1 MTWKEA
7 QEAFEKNEPV
17 IYNNRTICSTPI
29 ECPRIAEITLYR
41 RQDGQIVRI
50 VGAMDKNE
58 NCIYRDTPDK
68 FTRR

>member
-1 MTWKEA
+1 MTWAEA
-7 QEAFEKNEPV
+7 KQAFMENAAV
-17 IYNNRTICSTPI
+17 TYMNRMVCHVPI
-29 ECPRIAEITLYR
+29 ECPRIAEITLR
-41 RQDGQIVRI
+41 RCQDGRIIQI

>member
-7 QEAFEKNEPV
+7 KEAFADNAPV
-17 IYNNRTICSTPI
+17 IYYNWVVCHDPI

-41 RQDGQIVRI
+41 RQDGQIMQLI
-50 VGAMDKNE
+50 GAMDKNE

>member
-7 QEAFEKNEPV
+7 KQAFVDNIPV
-17 IYNNRTICSTPI
+17 VYENRAVRSGTI
-29 ECPRIAEITLYR
+29 ECPRIAEITLCR
-41 RQDGQIVRI
+41 RQDGQIVQI

>member
-7 QEAFEKNEPV
+7 KQAFTDNAPV
-17 IYNNRTICSTPI
+17 TYQNRTICSTPI

-41 RQDGQIVRI
+41 RQDGQIVQI

>member
-7 QEAFEKNEPV
+7 KQAFVDNAPV
-17 IYNNRTICSTPI
+17 IYHNRTTCSTPI

-41 RQDGQIVRI
+41 RKDGQIMQI
-50 VGAMDKNE
+50 VGAMNKNE

>member
-1 MTWKEA
+1 MTWAEA
-7 QEAFEKNEPV
+7 KQAFIDNAAV
-17 IYNNRTICSTPI
+17 TYMNRTVCQAPI
-29 ECPRIAEITLYR
+29 ACPRIAEITLYR
-41 RQDGQIVRI
+41 NKDGSIVQI

>member
-1 MTWKEA
+1 MTWAEA
-7 QEAFEKNEPV
+7 KQAFVENAAVTYMNRVVCHEP
-17 IYNNRTICSTPI
+17 IN
-29 ECPRIAEITLYR
+29 CPRIAEITLRR
-41 RQDGQIVRI
+41 RQDGTIIQI